1 MRTERAT
8 DGEAASD
15 ASLSRRSFVVAGG
28 SAAGTVVVG
37 GVASA
42 GDGNALVVG
51 ATEPYVPAAREA
63 ASDAASP
70 VEVRPASSL
79 DDSPDVLVSGRPE
92 AEDGGHD
99 VHEAVVDGR
108 AALTNPEGTW
118 RDVLSRS
125 DVRDRWSSET
135 PVETFSEVDGDGADG
150 IGSLERPDGSGSDA
164 AALVRGTR
172 AYQYAEGRGGV
183 GYYDVDAEAIA
194 DAADGAAD
202 EAAVQVVRLGYVYT
216 DSDSVDD
223 ERVSAFLD
231 SYGTRAAG
239 ANDGSS
245 SSVDPAVQ

>member
-28 SAAGTVVVG
+28 SAAGTVVG

-42 GDGNALVVG
+42 DDGDALVVG
-51 ATEPYVPAAREA
+51 ATEPYLPAAREA

-70 VEVRPASSL
+70 VEVRPAASL
-79 DDSPDVLVSGRPE
+79 DDSPDILVSGRPE

-125 DVRDRWSSET
+125 DVRDRWSSDT

-150 IGSLERPDGSGSDA
+150 IGNLERPDESASDA

-202 EAAVQVVRLGYVYT
+202 EAAVQVVRLGYVHA
-216 DSDSVDD
+216 DPDSVDD
-223 ERVSAFLD
+223 GRVSAFLD
-231 SYGTRAAG
+231 SYGTRPAR
-239 ANDGSS
+239 ANDGPSS
-245 SSVDPAVQ
+245 FVDPAVQ